1 MSTAA
6 PPVVTKV
13 VFKDEGRD
21 VLGDVLKDPS
31 KQALSGETGTYFEP
45 VAEQPPAD
53 APPVAPPKEDA
64 PVVSTEAAPPPTPTL
79 STSTAP
85 PAAPAD
91 EKLYA
96 GKFKTPEDLA
106 KGYEELQ
113 KSFTT
118 KAQEAASARKALE
131 EREKAAPKTP
141 EETEAERLT
150 RINEML
156 TDPDGYFRKQAE
168 KASEIAIVEAKNARD
183 VAAKVEA
190 WRTTNKDVAPYED
203 YIGVVMQR
211 LTAAD
216 PSLDPMA
223 ALERAT
229 TAVREDVGKIREA
242 GKLEALAI
250 QGSVTQTSAAKVNT
264 PPPTE
269 QPSSAPVTDEQA
281 RNQHLDFLKSQAAG
295 VRRQVR

>member
-6 PPVVTKV
+6 PPVISKV
-13 VFKDEGRD
+13 MFKDEGRD
-21 VLGDVLKDPS
+21 VLGDVLKDPG

-45 VAEQPPAD
+45 VAD
-53 APPVAPPKEDA
+53 APPQDTPPPATPPETPAPAVATDTAPP
-64 PVVSTEAAPPPTPTL
+64 VTQTV

-85 PAAPAD
+85 PAEIP
-91 EKLYA
+91 LYA

-113 KSFTT
+113 KSFTN
-118 KAQEAASARKALE
+118 KAQEAATARKALE
-131 EREKAAPKTP
+131 ERERAAPKTP
-141 EETEAERLT
+141 EETESERLT

-156 TDPDGYFRKQAE
+156 ADPEGYFSKQAK
-168 KASEIAIVEAKNARD
+168 KASDAAIQQANNARE
-183 VAAKVEA
+183 VTVQVEA

-223 ALERAT
+223 ALDQAT
-229 TAVREDVGKIREA
+229 TAVRGEIGKIREA

-269 QPSSAPVTDEQA
+269 QPSSAPLSDEQA
-281 RNQHLDFLKSQAAG
+281 RIQHLDFLKSQSAG
-295 VRRQVR
+295 VRRPVR